1 MKEFKF
7 ELGDEV
13 QDLVTKF
20 KGVIRSRADYLTGC
34 DRYAVQ
40 SQKKPE
46 GGKNN
51 NWSWFDD
58 LELKL
63 VKKSKIRLVKPI
75 EKEGAPITEGKLKQQ
90 NKNGGRLDNSQYA
103 PR

>member
-1 MKEFKF
+1 MREFKF
-7 ELGDEV
+7 GLGDEV

-40 SQKKPE
+40 SQKKSE
-46 GGKNN
+46 DGKSNS
-51 NWSWFDD
+51 WTWFDE

-63 VKKSKIRLVKPI
+63 VKKSKIKLVDSV
-75 EKEGAPITEGKLKQQ
+75 EEDSLITEGKLKQ
-90 NKNGGRLDNSQYA
+90 KSKSGGRLSSSQYA